1 MLTVYGA
8 RRLAAGIAL
17 NAGLWAA
24 RDTSP
29 AFNRLG
35 SSGWSVAPQFALTEW
50 ATLEVEARSSRFEAT
65 DTLGTFGNSETDGR
79 VGLTARL
86 GRLLGTG
93 SATVGRA
100 PPTTPFAGGGSHAP
114 RPHPRAVRGA
124 GQGGAPA

>member
-29 AFNRLG
+29 AFNRLA

-86 GRLLGTG
+86 GRLPGTEI
-93 SATVGRA
+93 GRA
-100 PPTTPFAGGGSHAP
+100 SC
-114 RPHPRAVRGA
+114 RERV
-124 GQGGAPA
+124 